1 MAYYQIARIFN
12 LGMFVAILLYDIAVS
27 MINTQ
32 DERFLALFYSDYL
45 AIVLITVYAVSDL
58 SEMAHM
64 FLSLYTFVA
73 SFWCIFVAVDLLY
86 DVVIRPTTVSLEGFE
101 SHGSESITIITSQT
115 RTVVF
120 DGEPSTALFTKW
132 TDPFCR
138 PVLRRLNFGF
148 GLALVVKAI
157 VVLVQRIE
165 PSHRIE

>member
-101 SHGSESITIITSQT
+101 SHGSE
-115 RTVVF
+115 
-120 DGEPSTALFTKW
+120 
-132 TDPFCR
+132 
-138 PVLRRLNFGF
+138 
-148 GLALVVKAI
+148 
-157 VVLVQRIE
+157 
-165 PSHRIE
+165 